1 MMRSTNIWDLTG
13 AEVDARLFFLT
24 GFKALNAEDLQT
36 WRAGD
41 EFEATRLRMLERI
54 E

>member
-1 MMRSTNIWDLTG
+1 
-13 AEVDARLFFLT
+13 
-24 GFKALNAEDLQT
+24 LNAEELQT
-36 WRAGD
+36 WNEGD